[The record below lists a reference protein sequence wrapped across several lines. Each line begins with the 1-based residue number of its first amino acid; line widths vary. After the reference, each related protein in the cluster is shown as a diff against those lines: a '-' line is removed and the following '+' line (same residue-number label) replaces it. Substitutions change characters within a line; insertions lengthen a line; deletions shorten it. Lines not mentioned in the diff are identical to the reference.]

1 MNVDKK
7 ENFTLFSIIVYE
19 DVEKLKENFPNID
32 LENGKI
38 PYEYLKENEYL
49 TDDFLQASSW
59 TNSLEEI
66 EAGQMT
72 TYGFLAALSEEY
84 GETYE
89 FTDVTFS
96 NFKDGKCDL
105 KMFNNSWNEEI
116 IVEGIDENEVEK
128 FKEYQKGNLASGFH
142 SLDNMFYCLGKIL
155 ERNNPDYIE
164 FTTERFVE
172 DFLNDLSYNCINKS
186 EETKLQ
192 FCYSNAEN
200 FHQKK
205 YEYKFLKGKLDS
217 VSFFE
222 KNGEKPL
229 EIKLENGNLVLNIDK
244 LKSEEEKIVKKIV
257 TEEILED
264 LAYFDEYVSELNID
278 LNEIKEPKK
287 EIDKKIEKTKKASE
301 R

>member
-1 MNVDKK
+1 M
-7 ENFTLFSIIVYE
+7 L
-19 DVEKLKENFPNID
+19 
-32 LENGKI
+32 
-38 PYEYLKENEYL
+38 
-49 TDDFLQASSW
+49 
-59 TNSLEEI
+59 
-66 EAGQMT
+66 
-72 TYGFLAALSEEY
+72 
-84 GETYE
+84 
-89 FTDVTFS
+89 
-96 NFKDGKCDL
+96 
-105 KMFNNSWNEEI
+105 
-116 IVEGIDENEVEK
+116 
-128 FKEYQKGNLASGFH
+128 
-142 SLDNMFYCLGKIL
+142 YCLGKIL

-192 FCYSNAEN
+192 FCYFNAEN
-200 FHQKK
+200 SHQKE

-287 EIDKKIEKTKKASE
+287 EIDKKTEKIKKASE

>member
-1 MNVDKK
+1 MNKRK
-7 ENFTLFSIIVYE
+7 EENFTLFSTIVYE

-49 TDDFLQASSW
+49 TADFLEASSW

-66 EAGQMT
+66 EKGQMT
-72 TYGFLAALSEEY
+72 TYVFLVALSEEY

-89 FTDVTFS
+89 FTDVSFY

-105 KMFNNSWNEEI
+105 QMFNNSWNEKI
-116 IVEGIDENEVEK
+116 IVEGINDNEVEK
-128 FKEYQKGNLASGFH
+128 FKEYQKENIASDSN
-142 SLDNMFYCLGKIL
+142 SLDNMFYCFNKIL
-155 ERNNPDYIE
+155 ERNNPKLIKVA
-164 FTTERFVE
+164 TQRFVE
-172 DFLNDLSYNCINKS
+172 DFLNDLSYDCINKS

-192 FCYSNAEN
+192 FCYYSS
-200 FHQKK
+200 QKE
-205 YEYKFLKGKLDS
+205 YEYEFLKGKLDLI
-217 VSFFE
+217 SFFE
-222 KNGEKPL
+222 KNGEKTL
-229 EIKLENGNLVLNIDK
+229 EVKVENKNLVLNLNK
-244 LKSEEEKIVKKIV
+244 LKSEKEKIV

-287 EIDKKIEKTKKASE
+287 EIDKKTEKIKKASE